1 MILAKYTPEMH
12 RILDAAFT
20 EAERLLPLFRRTAG
34 MALDEVLYM
43 LTVCFKAGGKLMTA
57 GNGGSLADAMHVA
70 EEFTGRFRNDRRPL
84 PAIAL
89 ADPTH
94 MSCVSNDYGFD
105 HVFSRPIEALA
116 QPGDIV
122 LLLSTSGNS
131 QNLILAAQAA
141 RAKKAAV
148 IGFLGRG
155 GGNLA
160 PLCDIVVMAPGET
173 SDRIQELHMMALHAI
188 IQAVEVELGYA

>member
-1 MILAKYTPEMH
+1 
-12 RILDAAFT
+12 
-20 EAERLLPLFRRTAG
+20 
-34 MALDEVLYM
+34 
-43 LTVCFKAGGKLMTA
+43 
-57 GNGGSLADAMHVA
+57 
-70 EEFTGRFRNDRRPL
+70 
-84 PAIAL
+84 
-89 ADPTH
+89 